1 MTRAAAL
8 LWLLLASPAWA
19 DEAPPAQDTGTEL
32 SPEDGEILEVLELLI
47 DLELLQSWDP
57 GEDLPI
63 PVSAEEPGGEGP

>member
-19 DEAPPAQDTGTEL
+19 DEAPPAPQTGAGL
-32 SPEDGEILEVLELLI
+32 SPEDEEILEVLELLI

-63 PVSAEEPGGEGP
+63 PLSAEKPRGEGP

>member
-1 MTRAAAL
+1 MTRAASL

-19 DEAPPAQDTGTEL
+19 DEAPPAQETSAEL
-32 SPEDGEILEVLELLI
+32 LPEDGEILEVLELLI